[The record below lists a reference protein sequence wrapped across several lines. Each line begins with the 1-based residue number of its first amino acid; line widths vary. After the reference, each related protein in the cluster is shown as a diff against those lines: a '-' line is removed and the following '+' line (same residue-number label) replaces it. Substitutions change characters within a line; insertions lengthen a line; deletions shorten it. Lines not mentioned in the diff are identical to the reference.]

1 MTTFIMN
8 NNKDE
13 LIREATAID
22 DHIINIDRRYI
33 DTNKDYNIKCMKS
46 SQLTIKQ
53 KELIFNL
60 FEKNMKEMYEKT
72 WGWNKDDKMK
82 ELFSST
88 SKFLIILNKN
98 NEIEEEI
105 IAFSMFR
112 FEWDDEDEPEY
123 PVLYCYE
130 LQISHSYQGKG
141 IGKHIMELLN
151 QFQKS
156 CQMKKVML
164 TCFKINS
171 SAMNFYLK
179 NGFYIDEYSP
189 SKFGDVNCH
198 YEILSN
204 DKPKSK
210 KKRM

>member
-1 MTTFIMN
+1 VDID
-8 NNKDE
+8 KDSNHKK
-13 LIREATAID
+13 TNG
-22 DHIINIDRRYI
+22 HIASPVADEGKRHPFVGKHRGRHSDIDRCLHR
-33 DTNKDYNIKCMKS
+33 DQQEDS
-46 SQLTIKQ
+46 HGKQ
-53 KELIFNL
+53 
-60 FEKNMKEMYEKT
+60 
-72 WGWNKDDKMK
+72 
-82 ELFSST
+82 FSESVLGIGGDE
-88 SKFLIILNKN
+88 S
-98 NEIEEEI
+98 
-105 IAFSMFR
+105 AR
-112 FEWDDEDEPEY
+112 QDDEDEPEY

-189 SKFGDVNCH
+189 SKFGDIHCH